1 METADVIL
9 CVNKIDKNFKTLLF
23 LLKVIHISNSVLLLF
38 LTGIQCKLLLIRI
51 NFYFSQCCG
60 SHCLWPT
67 TIYSAN
73 VLFIIQNKFLQ
84 KDTKLVL
91 AKALKISMAMHTKD
105 HYSMNE
111 RAPTVTA

>member
-1 METADVIL
+1 MQTTF
-9 CVNKIDKNFKTLLF
+9 NKDFISASAVDLTVCGQQLL
-23 LLKVIHISNSVLLLF
+23 
-38 LTGIQCKLLLIRI
+38 
-51 NFYFSQCCG
+51 
-60 SHCLWPT
+60 
-67 TIYSAN
+67 YSAN

>member
-1 METADVIL
+1 MQTTF
-9 CVNKIDKNFKTLLF
+9 NKDF
-23 LLKVIHISNSVLLLF
+23 ISASAVD
-38 LTGIQCKLLLIRI
+38 LTV
-51 NFYFSQCCG
+51 CG
-60 SHCLWPT
+60 QQLPG
-67 TIYSAN
+67 IYSAN

>member
-9 CVNKIDKNFKTLLF
+9 RVNKIDKNFKNLLF
-23 LLKVIHISNSVLLLF
+23 LFKVIHISNSVISLF
-38 LTGIQCKLLLIRI
+38 LTGTQCKLLLIRI
-51 NFYFSQCCG
+51 LFQPV
-60 SHCLWPT
+60 LWISLS
-67 TIYSAN
+67 IYSAN

-111 RAPTVTA
+111 RAPMVTA

>member
-1 METADVIL
+1 MQTTF
-9 CVNKIDKNFKTLLF
+9 NKDF
-23 LLKVIHISNSVLLLF
+23 ISASAVD
-38 LTGIQCKLLLIRI
+38 LTV
-51 NFYFSQCCG
+51 CG
-60 SHCLWPT
+60 QQLPG
-67 TIYSAN
+67 IYSAN

-111 RAPTVTA
+111 RAPMVTA